1 MEADWEFEVGN
12 DAPIIEARWQGFV
25 DLRTHPKRATEL
37 VETLQLPGL
46 AEALGRLNAPSSTV
60 WTCKTDVFVPDQLDP
75 DELEA
80 TSEEAAFGLAC
91 YLDLMPC
98 IEERW
103 DLPPK
108 AERWCREHC
117 SRLRDIPLRRCRV
130 DLVVR
135 QCDIDGGLHDLGA
148 TAYLIGCGP
157 TRGDARSRLAE
168 CLSRFAEAI
177 VHKPNSVQPPI

>member
-25 DLRTHPKRATEL
+25 DLRTQPERANEL

-46 AEALGRLNAPSSTV
+46 AEALGRLNAPSSAV

-75 DELEA
+75 DELDA
-80 TSEEAAFGLAC
+80 TSEETAFGLAC
-91 YLDLMPC
+91 YVDLVPC

-103 DLPPK
+103 DVPSK
-108 AERWCREHC
+108 AERWCKELC
-117 SRLRDIPLRRCRV
+117 SRLRDISLRLCRV

-135 QCDIDGGLHDLGA
+135 QCHIDSGLHDLGA

-157 TRGDARSRLAE
+157 TQGDARLRLAE

-177 VHKPNSVQPPI
+177 VPKTKSVQRPI